1 MLRYQAKVLFAA
13 RGSYV
18 SSFLAFGPIKTA
30 RLGICAPRFLPFLDR
45 GCPHCTQFPGY
56 KIYGKSQKKHIF
68 TR

>member
-30 RLGICAPRFLPFLDR
+30 NLGICAPRFLPFLDR
-45 GCPHCTQFPGY
+45 GCPHRTQFPGN
-56 KIYGKSQKKHIF
+56 KI
-68 TR
+68 